1 MKRRRFFAAGVG
13 TLVLGGLFLMS
24 GGPGVAPTWAQNP
37 TPQQQQLRQILDK
50 LDQVLAATKAASAEA
65 ESAKSA
71 GNEDIQ
77 TMQWDKTMPAS
88 QRFVVL
94 AAFNN
99 DAVLD
104 KETGLVWEKSPQSA
118 AVSLPNARLA
128 CANKAVGGRKGWRLP
143 ALPELASLVDP
154 SVASP
159 GPALPSGHPFAGVQ
173 SANYWSASAHVDN
186 PTLTWGVGF
195 SNGAALGVSKAFDQ
209 RVWCVRGG
217 MNAN

>member
-1 MKRRRFFAAGVG
+1 MKSRRCFIAGVG
-13 TLVLGGLFLMS
+13 TLVLGGLLLMS

-37 TPQQQQLRQILDK
+37 TPQQQQFRQIMDK
-50 LDQVLAATKAASAEA
+50 LDQVLAATKAASAQA
-65 ESAKSA
+65 ESPKSGGEEA
-71 GNEDIQ
+71 DE
-77 TMQWDKTMPAS
+77 TLSWDTVLPAS

-128 CANKAVGGRKGWRLP
+128 CANKAIGGRKGWRLP

-159 GPALPSGHPFAGVQ
+159 GPALPSGHPFASVQ

-186 PTLTWGVGF
+186 PTLMWGVGF

>member
-1 MKRRRFFAAGVG
+1 MKRRRFLAASVG
-13 TLVLGGLFLMS
+13 TLVLGGLLLMS

-71 GNEDIQ
+71 GNEHIQ
-77 TMQWDKTMPAS
+77 TMQWDKAMPAS

-94 AAFNN
+94 TAFNN

-128 CANKAVGGRKGWRLP
+128 CANKAVGGRKGWRVP